1 MSIVGSKLYYIFVNI
16 NNTIYVADQEN
27 SRILVWHENSTN
39 PTNIISGNFTE
50 PISLFVTLNGDIY
63 IDDGGKNGRV
73 QKWTEKTNSFVTVMG
88 VHSSCWGLFVD
99 TNDTLYCSMR
109 FNHQV
114 VKRSLYGS
122 EMTPNIIAAGT
133 GFSGSALNQ
142 LNESMGVFVDVNL
155 DLYVADYGNN
165 RVQLFRS
172 GESYGITVAG
182 SRSSNPTI
190 NLHGPSCIV
199 LDADKYLFIV
209 DSYNNRI
216 VGSSLN
222 GFRCLIGCYGRGS
235 QVDPLNKP
243 SSVSFD
249 RYGNIFVAHLGND
262 RIKKF
267 MYRQSCFGK
276 LKGNQMEW

>member
-1 MSIVGSKLYYIFVNI
+1 M
-16 NNTIYVADQEN
+16 
-27 SRILVWHENSTN
+27 WHENSTN

-99 TNDTLYCSMR
+99 TNDTLYCSMTDH
-109 FNHQV
+109 HQV
-114 VKRSLYGS
+114 VKKSLNDP
-122 EMTPNIIAAGT
+122 EMTSNTAAAGT
-133 GFSGSALNQ
+133 GFSGSALNE
-142 LNESMGVFVDVNL
+142 LHTPMGVFVDVNL

-165 RVQLFRS
+165 RVQLFRA
-172 GESYGITVAG
+172 GESNAITVAG
-182 SRSSNPTI
+182 KNSPNPTI
-190 NLHGPSCIV
+190 ILDAPSCIV

-222 GFRCLIGCYGRGS
+222 GFRCLVGCYGMGS
-235 QVDPLNKP
+235 GSDQFSGPFSL
-243 SSVSFD
+243 SFD
-249 RYGNIFVAHLGND
+249 RSGNIFVAD
-262 RIKKF
+262 RSNHRIQKF
-267 MYRQSCFGK
+267 QYLEKSCGTSK
-276 LKGNQMEW
+276 

>member
-1 MSIVGSKLYYIFVNI
+1 M
-16 NNTIYVADQEN
+16 NNTIYVTNEQH
-27 SRILVWHENSTN
+27 STILVWHENSTN

-50 PISLFVTLNGDIY
+50 PTSLFVTLNGDIY
-63 IDDGGKNGRV
+63 FDDGGKNGRV

-99 TNDTLYCSMR
+99 TNDTLYCSMTDH
-109 FNHQV
+109 HQV
-114 VKRSLYGS
+114 VKKSLNDP
-122 EMTPNIIAAGT
+122 EMTSNTAAAGT
-133 GFSGSALNQ
+133 GFSGSALNE
-142 LNESMGVFVDVNL
+142 LHTPMGVFVDVNL

-165 RVQLFRS
+165 RVQLFRA
-172 GESYGITVAG
+172 GESNAITVAG
-182 SRSSNPTI
+182 KNSPNPTI
-190 NLHGPSCIV
+190 ILDAPSCIV

-235 QVDPLNKP
+235 QFDPLYKP
-243 SSVSFD
+243 SSLSFD
-249 RYGNIFVAHLGND
+249 RSGNIFVAHLGND

-276 LKGNQMEW
+276 LKENQMEW